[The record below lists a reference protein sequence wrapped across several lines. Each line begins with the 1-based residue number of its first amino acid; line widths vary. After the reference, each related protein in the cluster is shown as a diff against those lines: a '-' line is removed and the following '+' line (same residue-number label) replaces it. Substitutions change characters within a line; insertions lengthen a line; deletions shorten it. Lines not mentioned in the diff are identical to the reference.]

1 MERRYDQG
9 IWRSHYTYVS
19 HGRCRYAFV
28 SFSSL
33 LYGLIVKLGGGH
45 APDIIVV
52 CGLENVLPSST
63 NPTRP
68 YARNTLDEHLDVSHL
83 CGSIVFLTCN
93 RC

>member
-19 HGRCRYAFV
+19 YGGRRYAFIY
-28 SFSSL
+28 FSSL
-33 LYGLIVKLGGGH
+33 LYDLIAKLGGGH

-68 YARNTLDEHLDVSHL
+68 YARNTLDEHLDVSRIRTL
-83 CGSIVFLTCN
+83 IISTFLNT
-93 RC
+93 